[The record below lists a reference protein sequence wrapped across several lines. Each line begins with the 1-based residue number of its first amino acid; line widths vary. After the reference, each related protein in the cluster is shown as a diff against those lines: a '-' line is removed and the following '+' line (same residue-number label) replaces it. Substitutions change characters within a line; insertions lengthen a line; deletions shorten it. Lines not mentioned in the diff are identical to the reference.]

1 MSGIQP
7 GWYLD
12 PSGALR
18 WWDGAQWTDQV
29 AGPPAQ
35 APGQMPGQM
44 PGQAPGRFHGQA
56 PGFAAPAPTGQ
67 RGFPWALVVTA
78 VLLVVLAVVVIVTVL
93 MRAGDDEAAPVRTI
107 EQFIAAANA
116 GRCEEAVSYL
126 TPALAEDAGM
136 DDCQPTDMDGEPF
149 EIRFTPDDVSVDGG
163 TATVEGRFADDTG
176 ENEAYGWDDSV
187 TFSLVE
193 RDGEW
198 LIDNLL
204 VAGQWA
210 R

>member
-7 GWYLD
+7 GWYPD

-29 AGPPAQ
+29 AGPPTQ
-35 APGQMPGQM
+35 TPN
-44 PGQAPGRFHGQA
+44 
-56 PGFAAPAPTGQ
+56 GQ
-67 RGFPWALVVTA
+67 RGFPWALVATG
-78 VLLVVLAVVVIVTVL
+78 VLLLVLAVVVIVTVL
-93 MRAGDDEAAPVRTI
+93 IRGGGDDAAPVRAI
-107 EQFIAAANA
+107 ERFLAAANA

-126 TPALAEDAGM
+126 TPALATEASM
-136 DDCQPTDMDGEPF
+136 DDCQPTDMDGESF

-193 RDGEW
+193 RDGRW

-204 VAGQWA
+204 VAGEWA